1 VTSLTDSQLLVR
13 QTNSRAGGR
22 IYMNEVRDDPKPGQ
36 NPLKDFLPRQI
47 LEAVI
52 TGFTIV
58 KQHYK

>member
-1 VTSLTDSQLLVR
+1 
-13 QTNSRAGGR
+13 
-22 IYMNEVRDDPKPGQ
+22 MNEVRDDPKPGQ